1 MSGVRPQL
9 FPSPDRL
16 SLGLY
21 GCTLHLLNS
30 QLPPRYET
38 TSSDESSSDGSSS
51 SESDDECDTIGYP
64 PEEEEEEE
72 EKDHDTRGMAEGHH
86 AVNIEGFKSAR
97 VEDEVQVP
105 ECEPEKEEIRE
116 RCGTFPL
123 PSLIPSMR
131 GVLGQ

>member
-1 MSGVRPQL
+1 MAA
-9 FPSPDRL
+9 
-16 SLGLY
+16 
-21 GCTLHLLNS
+21 
-30 QLPPRYET
+30 

-131 GVLGQ
+131 GVLRQ